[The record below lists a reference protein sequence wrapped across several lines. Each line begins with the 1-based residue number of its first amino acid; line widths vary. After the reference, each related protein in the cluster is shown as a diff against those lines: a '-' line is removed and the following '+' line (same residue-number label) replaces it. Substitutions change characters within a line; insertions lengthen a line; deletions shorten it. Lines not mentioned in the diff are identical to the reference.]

1 MSTMFIDAWQEETGP
16 LVDAV
21 IPALKGKFWDD
32 LSPRFFVT
40 FWILSMYDLEVP
52 KASYNRETDKLKQQ
66 SQDLEDNSLQQNKKK
81 KEIERTR
88 LLMEK
93 LLEEQLK
100 QDQHVS
106 RIRMRL
112 DVEKDQWFQSSKLSI
127 KSESLIS
134 DVFLLL
140 CTIRSGK
147 DGDDDPV
154 PAVLSLS
161 PMHFHRI

>member
-1 MSTMFIDAWQEETGP
+1 MKFDELKRLRVGTDMTKMFVDAWEEETTP

-21 IPALKGKFWDD
+21 VPALKGKFWDD

-52 KASYNRETDKLKQQ
+52 KASYNRETDKLKHQ
-66 SQDLEDNSLQQNKKK
+66 SQELEESGPQNKKK

-106 RIRMRL
+106 RIRSRL
-112 DVEKDQWFQSSKLSI
+112 DAEKEQWFQSSEFSCFNHLCCSNSI
-127 KSESLIS
+127 TPL
-134 DVFLLL
+134 
-140 CTIRSGK
+140 
-147 DGDDDPV
+147 
-154 PAVLSLS
+154 
-161 PMHFHRI
+161 

>member
-1 MSTMFIDAWQEETGP
+1 MISHKITVSLFISFFKLLNPSYCTQVKFDELKKSRAGSDMTKMFVDAWEEETGP
-16 LVDAV
+16 LVSAV

-32 LSPRFFVT
+32 LCPRFFVT

-52 KASYNRETDKLKQQ
+52 KSSYNRETDKLKQQ

-112 DVEKDQWFQSSKLSI
+112 DVEKDQWFQSSKL
-127 KSESLIS
+127 
-134 DVFLLL
+134 
-140 CTIRSGK
+140 
-147 DGDDDPV
+147 
-154 PAVLSLS
+154 
-161 PMHFHRI
+161 

>member
-1 MSTMFIDAWQEETGP
+1 MTKMFIDAWEEETGP
-16 LVDAV
+16 LVEAV

-52 KASYNRETDKLKQQ
+52 KSSYNRETDKLKQQ
-66 SQDLEDNSLQQNKKK
+66 SQELEDNSLQQNKKK

-112 DVEKDQWFQSSKLSI
+112 DVEKAQWFQSSKYH
-127 KSESLIS
+127 
-134 DVFLLL
+134 VTWFGLL
-140 CTIRSGK
+140 CAIT
-147 DGDDDPV
+147 
-154 PAVLSLS
+154 
-161 PMHFHRI
+161 